1 MYRLVY
7 TLIRD
12 EEGNAISPKD
22 FEYHDTQIISDDYY
36 ELDEKRIDMIKNN
49 TLGSPYSKVRY
60 FIKIKKE

>member
-12 EEGNAISPKD
+12 EEGNVIRAKD
-22 FEYHDTQIISDDYY
+22 FKYRDTQITSENYH
-36 ELDEKRIDMIKNN
+36 ELNEKRIDMIKNN
-49 TLGSPYSKVRY
+49 TLGSPDSKVRY

>member
-60 FIKIKKE
+60 FIKIKEE